1 MRSST
6 SHGVACALYLSLLAQ
21 LPSSAAIHHMKRELP
36 DHVRRASAG
45 TKPLIVTNKCPDTIY
60 PAFITQEGTGPAKTG
75 FELKTGGQVN
85 QTVSANWQGRVW
97 GRTNCSFPA
106 DGPTACGTGDCN
118 GQVECTVSGLNPVS
132 LAEFTLDGGDGQTY
146 YDISLVDGY
155 NLPMGIVMYPSGTA
169 ALEGIPQ
176 NSTNPS
182 CEGSATQLAASTFNP
197 YTDGSQTFLGTNSS
211 YPLPF
216 DTQVTEAQA
225 TRWCPWVLQ
234 VNPPSKPG
242 DGVYP
247 YPDDNIQRPAFSPCY
262 SACSKWNKPSD
273 CCVGK
278 YDSPS
283 TCSAGEYSH
292 AAKKVCP
299 DAYSYAFDDQTST
312 FIIPIG
318 AGFEVVFCPGGRST
332 NILASDPTYS
342 NAKQSSG
349 HVPHNM
355 HGALGLLLA
364 LTMNTILF
372 TCFF

>member
-1 MRSST
+1 
-6 SHGVACALYLSLLAQ
+6 
-21 LPSSAAIHHMKRELP
+21 MKRELP
-36 DHVRRASAG
+36 DH
-45 TKPLIVTNKCPDTIY
+45 
-60 PAFITQEGTGPAKTG
+60 
-75 FELKTGGQVN
+75 
-85 QTVSANWQGRVW
+85 
-97 GRTNCSFPA
+97 
-106 DGPTACGTGDCN
+106 
-118 GQVECTVSGLNPVS
+118 GLNPVT

-155 NLPMGIVMYPSGTA
+155 NLPMGIVMYPEGTA
-169 ALEGIPQ
+169 ALEKAPQ
-176 NSTNPS
+176 NATNPS
-182 CEGSATQLAASTFNP
+182 CEGTASQLADSTFNP
-197 YTDGSQTFLGTNSS
+197 YNGASQTFLGTNSS

-216 DTQVTEAQA
+216 DKQVTEDQA
-225 TRWCPWVLQ
+225 SRWCPWVLQ

-247 YPDDNIQRPAFSPCY
+247 YPDDKIQRPAFSPCY

-283 TCSAGEYSH
+283 SCSAGEYSH

-342 NAKQSSG
+342 NAKKSSG